1 MVSAPRGAEPS
12 SRPSPAAPGPR
23 FGRGDLFR
31 LGLAV
36 AAAGTIVAGSP
47 IVNTIRQALL
57 VAWPAGYVPV
67 LAGVVAVTGLALV
80 VFTLRS
86 MRDRSWPRL
95 AALAM
100 AVALA
105 VGSGA
110 ALRTGVAN
118 VDAVEAFHFVEY
130 SALTLLFAWAFTP
143 AGRSIGLVVGGVCG
157 VVRRRGGRVD
167 AVVRAWPHR

>member
-1 MVSAPRGAEPS
+1 MPPRAPS
-12 SRPSPAAPGPR
+12 SRA
-23 FGRGDLFR
+23 L
-31 LGLAV
+31 
-36 AAAGTIVAGSP
+36 P

-118 VDAVEAFHFVEY
+118 VDAVEAFHFVGVQR
-130 SALTLLFAWAFTP
+130 ADAAVCLGLHA
-143 AGRSIGLVVGGVCG
+143 AGWSIGLVVGGVRG
-157 VVRRRGGRVD
+157 AARRRGGRVD
-167 AVVRAWPHR
+167 AVVRAGPHR